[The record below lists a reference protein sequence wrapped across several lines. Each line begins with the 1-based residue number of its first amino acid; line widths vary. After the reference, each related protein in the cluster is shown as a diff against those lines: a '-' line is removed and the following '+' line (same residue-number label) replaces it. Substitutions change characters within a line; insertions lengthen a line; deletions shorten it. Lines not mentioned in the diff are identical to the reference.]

1 MQPVMSPAASWDIV
15 FEPSLPLSLILALGL
30 IGAAVI
36 AYSAW
41 RGARGTPWRTAALA
55 VTLAALLNPTMRQE
69 DRQAVPDVAAIVVDK
84 SESMEIGDRPK
95 EAQAALARIEAS
107 LKNTPG
113 IETRIVTVEGGAG
126 GASESGEGTQA
137 FAALEQALADVP
149 RERVAGAIF
158 ITDGEIHDVP
168 KNAGALGF
176 DAPVHGLIVGRKNEK
191 DRRLTVIEAPR
202 FGIVDEPVKLTFRV
216 DDTGTEGATGATA
229 AVTIAIDGK
238 EALKTDVAV
247 GEKKQV
253 SLSLSHGG
261 PNVIEIDVGPG
272 PGELTL
278 LNNRAVVV
286 ANGIRD
292 RLRVLLVS
300 GEPHPGERTWRNL
313 LKADPSVDL
322 VHFTILRPP
331 EKQDGTPINELSLIA
346 FPTRELFV
354 DKLSEFDLIIFD
366 RYKRQGVLP
375 LEYLSNVAQYVENGG
390 AVLNAAGPAFASP
403 FSIYRTPLAAV
414 LPAQPTGDITLG
426 GFRPHVTETGHKHP
440 VTADLPGG
448 DATPEQWGR
457 WFRVVDSTVDRGE
470 VVMDAPGGKPLMVLD
485 RAGKGRV
492 AQVMSDQLW
501 LWSRGYEGGG
511 PQAELLRRLAHWL
524 MKEPDLEEE
533 NLAAT
538 IAGSTLTVKRR
549 TMADE
554 TPDAEVT
561 APSGKKTTLKLEK
574 TAPGRYEARMAA
586 NELGL
591 YRVAQGDL
599 NAVTASG
606 PLNPREFA
614 DVRATEKL
622 LKPVAA
628 ETGGGL
634 YWVGENAEDTP
645 DIRTVRPGHDAAG
658 DNWLG
663 LKRNEQYLVRAVHQV
678 PLLSGPLA
686 LLLILGTLALAWR
699 REGR

>member
-1 MQPVMSPAASWDIV
+1 MSPAASWDIV

>member
-1 MQPVMSPAASWDIV
+1 MQPVISSAASWDIV
-15 FEPSLPLSLILALGL
+15 FEPALPLALIFALGL
-30 IGAAVI
+30 AGALVI

-41 RGARGTPWRTAALA
+41 RGARGAPWRTAALA
-55 VTLAALLNPTMRQE
+55 VTLTALLNPTMRQE
-69 DRQAVPDVAAIVVDK
+69 DRQPVPDVAAIVIDK
-84 SESMEIGDRPK
+84 SQSMDIGDRPK
-95 EAQAALARIEAS
+95 EMQAALARVEAS
-107 LKNTPG
+107 LKSMPG
-113 IETRIVTVEGGAG
+113 IETRFVTVTGGAE
-126 GASESGEGTQA
+126 GAGDGGEGTRA
-137 FAALEQALADVP
+137 FSALEQALADVP

-168 KNAGALGF
+168 KSAGTLGF

-191 DRRLTVIEAPR
+191 DRRLTILEAPR
-202 FGIVDEPVKLTFRV
+202 FGIVNEPVKLALRV
-216 DDTGTEGATGATA
+216 DDTNAASADGKTA
-229 AVTIAIDGK
+229 PVTVSIDGK
-238 EALKTDVAV
+238 EAMKTEVAI
-247 GEKKQV
+247 GEKTQIT
-253 SLSLSHGG
+253 LSLAHGG
-261 PNVIEIDVGPG
+261 PNVIEIDVAPG
-272 PGELTL
+272 PDELTL

-313 LKADPSVDL
+313 LRADPSVDL

-331 EKQDGTPINELSLIA
+331 EKQDGTPVNELSLIA

-354 DKLSEFDLIIFD
+354 DKLHEFDLIIFD
-366 RYKRQGVLP
+366 RYRRQNVLP
-375 LEYLSNVAQYVENGG
+375 LEYLSNVAQYVEDGG

-403 FSIYRTPLAAV
+403 YSIYRTPLAAV

-426 GFRPHVTETGHKHP
+426 GFQPHVTATGEKHP

-448 DATPEQWGR
+448 NVSPPHWGR
-457 WFRVVDSTVDRGE
+457 WFRVIDSMVDRGE
-470 VVMDAPGGKPLMVLD
+470 VVMDAPGGRPLIVLD
-485 RAGKGRV
+485 HAGKGRV
-492 AQVMSDQLW
+492 AQVMSDQFW
-501 LWSRGYEGGG
+501 LWSRGFEGGG

-533 NLAAT
+533 NLSAA
-538 IAGSTLTVKRR
+538 IEGSTLTVKRR
-549 TMADE
+549 TMSDE

-561 APSGKKTTLKLEK
+561 APSGKKTALKLEK
-574 TAPGRYEARMAA
+574 TAPGRFEARMSAA
-586 NELGL
+586 ELGL
-591 YRVAQGDL
+591 YRVTQGDL
-599 NAVTASG
+599 SAVAASG
-606 PLNPREFA
+606 PLNPREYA
-614 DVRATEKL
+614 DVRATENL
-622 LKPVAA
+622 LKPIAA

-634 YWVGENAEDTP
+634 YWVGENAQDTP
-645 DIRTVRPGHDAAG
+645 DIRAVRPGHDSAG
-658 DNWLG
+658 DDWLG